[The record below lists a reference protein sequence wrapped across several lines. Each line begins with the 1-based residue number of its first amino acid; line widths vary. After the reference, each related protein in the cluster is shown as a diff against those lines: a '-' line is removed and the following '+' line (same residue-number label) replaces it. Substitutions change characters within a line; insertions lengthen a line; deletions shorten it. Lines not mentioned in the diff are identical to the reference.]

1 MLSIFYSKTDKPIA
15 ESVAC
20 SSLESYLRQKD
31 ANGHA
36 HNELKLPQK
45 RGPKNKRKNR
55 LVPGESIQLR
65 DTILNK
71 PYHKVQIAEIIG
83 NNKIIVNIT
92 FENGNTEQR
101 IIQSADIN
109 GYSDEPV
116 KKKSKVM

>member
-1 MLSIFYSKTDKPIA
+1 LLSIFYSKTDKPIA

-20 SSLESYLRQKD
+20 SSLESYLHQKD
-31 ANGHA
+31 ANGYA

-45 RGPKNKRKNR
+45 RGPKNKRKNQ

-71 PYHKVQIAEIIG
+71 PYYKVQIAEIIG

-92 FENGNTEQR
+92 FENSNTEQR

-116 KKKSKVM
+116 KKN